1 MKKWDLPFSALAER
15 HCFVDL
21 LLVPYLLL
29 GFLVI
34 PLFLPISPIGLG
46 LLSLAALS
54 YHRFLQS
61 FFLFGIECGIGVES
75 LALGS
80 LWF

>member
-1 MKKWDLPFSALAER
+1 MDKRDLPFSALVKQ

-34 PLFLPISPIGLG
+34 PLFLPITPVGLG
-46 LLSLAALS
+46 LLSLATLS
-54 YHRFLQS
+54 
-61 FFLFGIECGIGVES
+61 
-75 LALGS
+75 
-80 LWF
+80 